1 MNIYVCQALL
11 GVQQW
16 TNLRDRA
23 EEINQSRG
31 LAGQRGQIYLDE
43 SDKEAE
49 DKLFLWDKIE
59 EATA

>member
-1 MNIYVCQALL
+1 MDIYVCQALL

-49 DKLFLWDKIE
+49 DKCSCE
-59 EATA
+59 TR